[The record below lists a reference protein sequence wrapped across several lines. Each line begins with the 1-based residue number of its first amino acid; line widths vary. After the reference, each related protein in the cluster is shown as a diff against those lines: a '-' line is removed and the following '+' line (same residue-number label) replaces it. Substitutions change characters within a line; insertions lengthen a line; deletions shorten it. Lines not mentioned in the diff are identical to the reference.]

1 MKGKMNID
9 YISLIKSFLKTYR
22 LNHTEAQTLNLVKSI
37 LNREENYVIS
47 KELDSL
53 NKDTL
58 SSKLG
63 LISLDTVRNSDSNKE
78 EVIDLIPIIIQ
89 NNIRMNNKKKQR
101 KLKLNNKQLKRI
113 SIITTALMISLG
125 GYNHMNKANDT
136 NDNKSE
142 NKVTINNLQLDM
154 DNLEEIIQSNA
165 KNTKI
170 ILNNTKK
177 QISKSY
183 KRYAKFQKDREKKIK
198 IAKKKSVLYN
208 FKKYKTIDEILKR
221 QKELESLNLKNKDKL
236 YKDCALSAPI
246 QWFIYEQASI
256 NKFPADLIFSTIYTE
271 SRGNFN
277 SSGEESYNKWNDS
290 YDLGIT
296 QQNTKSSLISFCKHY
311 NINYNDDEEYNKI
324 YKLMKDNDYI
334 NIMGCFLEYKEIASR
349 FDSYNPKEFAGCY
362 NGWLLWRKKKTSV
375 EYVDIFLDAYYNT
388 FTSYHT
394 VTSKKEA
401 ENKRKDEVKILK
413 KLNSSQIKQ

>member
-1 MKGKMNID
+1 MKGKMNVD

-37 LNREENYVIS
+37 LNREENYVIP

-63 LISLDTVRNSDSNKE
+63 LIILDTVRNSDSNKE

-125 GYNHMNKANDT
+125 GYNYMNKANDT

-183 KRYAKFQKDREKKIK
+183 K
-198 IAKKKSVLYN
+198 
-208 FKKYKTIDEILKR
+208 
-221 QKELESLNLKNKDKL
+221 
-236 YKDCALSAPI
+236 C
-246 QWFIYEQASI
+246 
-256 NKFPADLIFSTIYTE
+256 
-271 SRGNFN
+271 
-277 SSGEESYNKWNDS
+277 
-290 YDLGIT
+290 
-296 QQNTKSSLISFCKHY
+296 
-311 NINYNDDEEYNKI
+311 
-324 YKLMKDNDYI
+324 
-334 NIMGCFLEYKEIASR
+334 
-349 FDSYNPKEFAGCY
+349 
-362 NGWLLWRKKKTSV
+362 
-375 EYVDIFLDAYYNT
+375 
-388 FTSYHT
+388 
-394 VTSKKEA
+394 
-401 ENKRKDEVKILK
+401 
-413 KLNSSQIKQ
+413 